1 MTVLKNKWSLPL
13 GVIAVGILLALYL
26 WQTST
31 ESALPDGLYMG
42 NGRVEGTEVKVAAKY
57 SGRIVEV
64 GPAEGDDV
72 EENDIV
78 ARLDDREAT
87 AQLAAAQAE
96 HARISHLVHSARA
109 EIERRREEL
118 AYAEA
123 QLGRTRRL
131 FERGN
136 ISQQQLD
143 RDNTAMSTA
152 AAALES
158 ARAKLLQSEAQLA
171 AAQAQIDRYDAILAE
186 TVIKAP
192 ISGRVLFRIAE
203 PGEIIQPG
211 GNILLLVDLD
221 RLYMTIYVDE
231 IAAGKITVGDD
242 ALIWTD
248 AYPDRAFPAR
258 VTFISSKAEF
268 TPKEVQTSEERQNL
282 VFRVKITALNND
294 ERLLK
299 PGMPGIGLVR
309 TDGNV
314 HWPNAAPER

>member
-1 MTVLKNKWSLPL
+1 MTVMKHKWTLPL
-13 GVIAVGILLALYL
+13 GVIAAGILLALYL
-26 WQTST
+26 WQTSN
-31 ESALPDGLYMG
+31 ENSLPDGLYVG

-57 SGRIVEV
+57 SGRIIEI

-72 EENDIV
+72 EEDDII
-78 ARLDDREAT
+78 ARLDDREAA

-96 HARISHLVHSARA
+96 RRRMSHLVHSARA
-109 EIERRREEL
+109 EIERRKEEL
-118 AYAEA
+118 AYADA
-123 QLGRTRRL
+123 QLGRTQRL

-143 RDNTAMSTA
+143 RDDTSKSTA
-152 AAALES
+152 AAALEA
-158 ARAKLLQSEAQLA
+158 ARANLLQSEAQLA
-171 AAQAQIDRYDAILAE
+171 AAQAQIDRYEAILAE
-186 TVIKAP
+186 TVIEAP
-192 ISGRVLFRIAE
+192 LSGRVLFRIAE

-231 IAAGKITVGDD
+231 IAAGKINVGDD

-248 AYPDRAFPAR
+248 AYPDRPFPAN
-258 VTFISSKAEF
+258 VTFVSSRAEF

-282 VFRVKITALNND
+282 VFRVKITARDND

-309 TDGNV
+309 TDSATA
-314 HWPNAAPER
+314 WPKSRPDR